1 MGAHH
6 HHGHGHGHHHHHGHS
21 HGPSSGAR
29 NRRGLTV
36 TLVLAAAYMVAE
48 LVGGIVANSLALLA
62 DAGHML
68 SDVGALALSLFAIWI
83 AQKPATPRRTFG
95 YYRTEI
101 LAALANAATLIA
113 ISIYIFWEAA
123 QRLRAPEPVDG
134 LIVLWVAVGGLL
146 VNGIGAALLHG
157 GREHSLNIRGAWLHL
172 MTDAAGN
179 VGVIVGGLMIWAW
192 GLAWADPVVSVL
204 IGLLV
209 IWSSWGLLKDSVGV
223 LLEGTPGHIDVEAVR
238 AALVEVEGVEG
249 VHDLHVWTITSGME
263 ALSCHVV
270 VGGRDE
276 RRASGEILADVH
288 QVLRQRFGLNHLTV
302 QIEPRG
308 FQEQD
313 CVALGC

>member
-1 MGAHH
+1 MGA
-6 HHGHGHGHHHHHGHS
+6 GHHHHHGHS
-21 HGPSSGAR
+21 HGHAHGHDHAR
-29 NRRGLTV
+29 AGRDNARRLTI
-36 TLVLAAAYMVAE
+36 TLALQAAYLVAE
-48 LVGGIVANSLALLA
+48 VVGGYLANSLSLLA

-68 SDVGALALSLFAIWI
+68 SDVAALALSLFAVWI
-83 AQKPATPRRTFG
+83 AQKPATGRRTFG

-123 QRLRAPEPVDG
+123 QRLRSPEPVEG

-179 VGVIVGGLMIWAW
+179 VGVIVGGVLIWGW
-192 GLAWADPVVSVL
+192 GLAWADPVVSILV
-204 IGLLV
+204 GVLV
-209 IWSSWGLLKDSVGV
+209 IWSSWGLLKDSLGV
-223 LLEGTPGHIDVEAVR
+223 LLEGAPSHIDVEAVR
-238 AALVEVEGVEG
+238 AALMEVEGVES
-249 VHDLHVWTITSGME
+249 VHDLHVWSITSGIE

-276 RRASGEILADVH
+276 RRVSGEILADAH
-288 QVLRQRFGLNHLTV
+288 LVLRQRFGLNHLTV